1 MTFAEPARDLNPVDS
16 RQHHVEQ
23 DEVELRVLSKGE
35 RRGAVVSKAYGV
47 IIFFEPAAEHL
58 RHSLFIFDDQD
69 LHAS

>member
-35 RRGAVVSKAYGV
+35 RRGAVVSKA
-47 IIFFEPAAEHL
+47 
-58 RHSLFIFDDQD
+58 
-69 LHAS
+69 